1 MIYFW
6 IVFNLLLMKKKGK
19 SFLFIYNDN
28 ILDKNKSL
36 EELNIKNGDEV
47 KVGELK

>member
-1 MIYFW
+1 MDCIQSF
-6 IVFNLLLMKKKGK
+6 IDETKGK